1 VRHRTDTGQLLPTT
15 RAPLPITRDR
25 GGLLAALKVIDDEGW
40 ESPTATA
47 LLTYV
52 RTEMVRPLTIDLGLR
67 GAAASQAEA
76 SAWETVW
83 LTMTK
88 PSLRSAASPWGVLWQ
103 AARRAVLGEVLEA
116 KFATNERKAR
126 RLEASARDAG
136 FTSAASLEEMAERR
150 LEPTSVGAD
159 PSVGIAWRTLLAAAD
174 AAMVD
179 AGWDADDARRI
190 VNAVLCMPTR
200 PDARSTIVGWRLLAV
215 ELELPPWQ
223 ARRIALALRG
233 TTDAPGLLPLLA
245 TVGDAAARDP
255 AIRHALRSTRDRA
268 PQAPTAISA
277 MANTSRQR
285 DPQATA
291 S

>member
-1 VRHRTDTGQLLPTT
+1 MQHQTATTD
-15 RAPLPITRDR
+15 RASADAPLRVRRDR
-25 GGLLAALKVIDDEGW
+25 AGLLTLLRVIDDEGW
-40 ESPTATA
+40 ESPTATE

-88 PSLRSAASPWGVLWQ
+88 QSLRSASSPWGVLWQ

-150 LEPTSVGAD
+150 LEPISVGAD
-159 PSVGIAWRTLLAAAD
+159 PGVGIAWRTLLAAAD
-174 AAMVD
+174 AGMVE
-179 AGWDADDARRI
+179 AGWDTDDAKRI

-215 ELELPPWQ
+215 ELQLPPWQ

-245 TVGDAAARDP
+245 TVGESAAHEP
-255 AIRHALRSTRDRA
+255 AMRRALRSTRDRC
-268 PQAPTAISA
+268 PQAPTAPSA
-277 MANTSRQR
+277 IPTNSRQR
-285 DPQATA
+285 DPQSAA